1 MRRVGSSEYAFCVD
15 HADSPAEEG
24 GEASSADHR
33 DARNKDE
40 TRNKLIGVAIFLVIA
55 VVLIGTCVGLDN
67 GIDCESI
74 GDLSPA
80 EVSEAEFEE
89 YLEKCVDDYR

>member
-1 MRRVGSSEYAFCVD
+1 MRRVGSSEYAFCLD
-15 HADSPAEEG
+15 HADSAVEEG
-24 GEASSADHR
+24 AEAASADDR
-33 DARNKDE
+33 DAGEKDE
-40 TRNKLIGVAIFLVIA
+40 TRNRLIGVAIFVVIA

-74 GDLSPA
+74 GDKSPA